1 MKNQDRR
8 KQKLYYG
15 SIPAFST
22 QQSFGGCATLHL
34 NAYRHIAKAHTLA
47 LTHAAEIY
55 FSQKSTERIPA
66 MSFKSLVLLSIGI
79 LLVALGCSIIS
90 PPLFGIATGA
100 TLGILGGLGGILL
113 AAFII
118 MVVFF
123 GVGIL
128 IAAILGLVGV
138 ILLAVAL
145 PFLSPFLI
153 VIIPIVILL
162 KLAGRK

>member
-1 MKNQDRR
+1 
-8 KQKLYYG
+8 
-15 SIPAFST
+15 
-22 QQSFGGCATLHL
+22 
-34 NAYRHIAKAHTLA
+34 
-47 LTHAAEIY
+47 
-55 FSQKSTERIPA
+55 

-90 PPLFGIATGA
+90 LPLFGVAAGA